1 MHSLYQYAGHSI
13 RVYHLLTHSSHI
25 GWKSSCRAVWR
36 CNNDVTWHSGQVWR
50 SFHHHPRPYSWRCIY
65 GDVWH
70 DHCCWY
76 FQSTVCGP
84 EFFKKSLYPWFLTGV
99 WNGTPPLAVS
109 RTEQERHTNRF
120 TSEIII
126 VCYDINLTCRHF
138 MTGLVLMRS
147 LYCYL
152 QDNGK
157 SGCSHWQSCAVSQ
170 EAKH

>member
-1 MHSLYQYAGHSI
+1 MGI
-13 RVYHLLTHSSHI
+13 PFIKTFFTRT

-50 SFHHHPRPYSWRCIY
+50 SFHHHPRTYSWRCIH

-84 EFFKKSLYPWFLTGV
+84 EFFKKSLYPWFFTGV

-126 VCYDINLTCRHF
+126 VCFNINLTCRHF
-138 MTGLVLMRS
+138 MTGLV
-147 LYCYL
+147 
-152 QDNGK
+152 
-157 SGCSHWQSCAVSQ
+157 
-170 EAKH
+170 